1 MLKHLNQRLLI
12 VEGQTRG
19 KTAEKWGKMAKNSEN
34 GGQNGLWDDK
44 GGPREGRD
52 RTAGPTAGGAAGHA
66 GGPAGFLVVGPA
78 FRFSEAVSA
87 FLWEKDS

>member
-12 VEGQTRG
+12 VEGQIRG
-19 KTAEKWGKMAKNSEN
+19 KTAEKMGRTAKNSEN
-34 GGQNGLWDDK
+34 GGQNGLRDDE

-52 RTAGPTAGGAAGHA
+52 RTAGL
-66 GGPAGFLVVGPA
+66 PAGQSAGLLVVGPLL
-78 FRFSEAVSA
+78 RFSEAVSA